1 MLGSILKTHVLKTH
15 NSFEALDCEFVP
27 SIVLDDDCLNSRDL
41 SKTLLGRVKE
51 LALLSNL
58 KKVLKNKGFDE
69 IKLQYM
75 GELWVLLEFP
85 STKTKELFQENRG
98 AGSWFSSIKFPPGFT
113 PNGVSMQE
121 DIGRNVNDVTSPK
134 RIVEEEQNEQ
144 EWNNANK
151 GSKDEMSGSVC
162 SGFFKKSMALQS
174 GSLFFET
181 KMENMNMWCVKACWG
196 NYTFDYA
203 HSDSVGYMV
212 EIQYGKV
219 IIMGDF
225 NEVRRKSERFGSAFN
240 VQGAVMFNSFIANA
254 VLEEIPLGGSSFTWC
269 HKSANKMSK
278 LDRFLIS
285 ENLFNSFL
293 DICATSLDRF
303 LSDHR
308 PILLRESNYDY
319 GPIPF
324 RYFNHWVELDG
335 FNTFVTDTWNYAPVE
350 SNAMRNV
357 MQKFKFLKE
366 EIKKIDAEIDNGL
379 ASDTT
384 INRRT
389 KVLNSI
395 QHLDKIQAMDMAQKA
410 KVKWAIKGDDNSR
423 YFHGILNK
431 KRSQSNIRGIMVDG
445 KWQDN
450 LKIVKSEFLLHFR
463 KRFERP
469 SDNRIFL
476 DMNFPKT
483 ISLDQQTELESA
495 VSKEEVKKAV
505 WDCGS
510 DKSPGPDGFLFG
522 FYRKFWS
529 CIKNDVF
536 AVVNYFFT
544 FGDIPKGC
552 NSCFIALILKVHDA
566 TLVKDFRPISLIGS
580 IYKIIAKILAN
591 RLVSVL
597 GDIVNEVQS
606 AFISDRQILDG
617 PFILNEVIQ
626 WCKSKKK
633 QSLIFKVDFEK
644 AYDSVRW
651 DFLDDVLKK
660 FGFGNKWCDWIQKCL
675 RSSRGSI
682 LINGSPT
689 EEFSFF
695 KGLKQGDPLS
705 PFLFILIMESLH
717 LSFQSVV
724 DVDLFKGINLSPLVN
739 LSHMFYADDA
749 VFVGQWCD
757 DNINTLVH
765 VLECFF
771 RASGLRIN
779 MSKSKIMGV
788 NVGDDKIKVAA
799 SKLGCLILNTPFTYL
814 GTKVGGNMSR
824 VQAWTE
830 IIDKVKSRLSNWKLK
845 SLSIGGRL
853 TLLKSVLGSI
863 PIFHM
868 SIFKVPLTVLRS
880 LESIRCQFFNGHEL
894 KSNKSSWVK
903 WNSVLAAKEKGGL
916 GVSSLFALNRALL
929 MKWFWRFYSHND
941 SLWSRVIKAIYGVD
955 GEVNKV
961 SKYASRSCW
970 RDIINEVRKLKDQ
983 GINMRDFMYI
993 KVGNGE
999 TTKFWDDIWIG
1010 SKPLKLL
1017 FPRIYALDNI
1027 KDASI
1032 CMKLNEPSLDNNF
1045 RRSIRGGIEQS
1056 QFKELTDLLIPI
1068 VLNPCPDRWFWS
1080 LEGSGEFSVAS
1091 IRRFIDDQR
1100 LLTVDSKTL
1109 WIKSVPI
1116 KVNILAWKI
1125 KLEAL
1130 PTRFN
1135 ISRRDKLR
1143 VKFAL
1148 GGILHIRMLTPS
1160 LNAPT
1165 GWPLYAFNL
1174 KNWQL
1179 ICRRDSLSFLLIL
1192 EDKNHLKG
1200 MVLI

>member
-1 MLGSILKTHVLKTH
+1 
-15 NSFEALDCEFVP
+15 
-27 SIVLDDDCLNSRDL
+27 
-41 SKTLLGRVKE
+41 
-51 LALLSNL
+51 
-58 KKVLKNKGFDE
+58 
-69 IKLQYM
+69 
-75 GELWVLLEFP
+75 
-85 STKTKELFQENRG
+85 
-98 AGSWFSSIKFPPGFT
+98 
-113 PNGVSMQE
+113 
-121 DIGRNVNDVTSPK
+121 
-134 RIVEEEQNEQ
+134 
-144 EWNNANK
+144 
-151 GSKDEMSGSVC
+151 
-162 SGFFKKSMALQS
+162 
-174 GSLFFET
+174 
-181 KMENMNMWCVKACWG
+181 
-196 NYTFDYA
+196 
-203 HSDSVGYMV
+203 
-212 EIQYGKV
+212 
-219 IIMGDF
+219 MGDF
-225 NEVRRKSERFGSAFN
+225 NEVRRKTERFGSVFN
-240 VQGAVMFNSFIANA
+240 VQGADMFNTFIANA
-254 VLEEIPLGGSSFTWC
+254 GLEEIPLGGSSFTWC
-269 HKSANKMSK
+269 HKSATKMSK
-278 LDRFLIS
+278 LDR
-285 ENLFNSFL
+285 
-293 DICATSLDRF
+293 
-303 LSDHR
+303 
-308 PILLRESNYDY
+308 
-319 GPIPF
+319 
-324 RYFNHWVELDG
+324 YFNHWTELDG
-335 FNTFVTDTWNYAPVE
+335 FNKFVIDTWNSAPVE
-350 SNAMRNV
+350 TNAMRNV
-357 MQKFKFLKE
+357 MQKFKFLK
-366 EIKKIDAEIDNGL
+366 
-379 ASDTT
+379 
-384 INRRT
+384 
-389 KVLNSI
+389 
-395 QHLDKIQAMDMAQKA
+395 
-410 KVKWAIKGDDNSR
+410 
-423 YFHGILNK
+423 
-431 KRSQSNIRGIMVDG
+431 
-445 KWQDN
+445 
-450 LKIVKSEFLLHFR
+450 
-463 KRFERP
+463 
-469 SDNRIFL
+469 
-476 DMNFPKT
+476 
-483 ISLDQQTELESA
+483 
-495 VSKEEVKKAV
+495 
-505 WDCGS
+505 
-510 DKSPGPDGFLFG
+510 
-522 FYRKFWS
+522 
-529 CIKNDVF
+529 
-536 AVVNYFFT
+536 
-544 FGDIPKGC
+544 
-552 NSCFIALILKVHDA
+552 
-566 TLVKDFRPISLIGS
+566 
-580 IYKIIAKILAN
+580 
-591 RLVSVL
+591 VL

-660 FGFGNKWCDWIQKCL
+660 FGFGNKWRDWIQKCL

-682 LINGSPT
+682 IINGSPT
-689 EEFSFF
+689 EEFQFF

-724 DVDLFKGINLSPLVN
+724 DVGLFKGIHLSPLVN

-999 TTKFWDDIWIG
+999 STKFWDDIWIG

-1027 KDASI
+1027 KDATI

-1056 QFKELTDLLIPI
+1056 QFKKLTDLLIPI

-1100 LLTVDSKTL
+1100 LLTMDSKTL

-1135 ISRRDKLR
+1135 ISRRGIEIDSILCPICDRGVESTRHIFFSCCLVIQIARKICSWWDIEYSDVNSFTEWINWMASLRLQSKVKMMIQGVFFVVWWLVWSYRNKLLFEEKKPSKAIIFDDVVSISFYWCKSRCKASFSWDDWLKNLSLISLGGANDASLLEDEDYDIYDTYDFDGLNNVQRALCEAFDINIYSDEVEDVYDTTANFMASGDANDASLLEDGDYDIYDTYDLDGLNNVQRALCEAFDINLRGKLR
-1143 VKFAL
+1143 RY
-1148 GGILHIRMLTPS
+1148 HIETEEHLFVSCEVAKEIWSKVLSWWKIRNISITCLPDAINLADRVQMPNHLVAFFDAVVQSTIWFLWRFRNDMSFSLKRPS
-1160 LNAPT
+1160 
-1165 GWPLYAFNL
+1165 
-1174 KNWQL
+1174 K
-1179 ICRRDSLSFLLIL
+1179 DLIL
-1192 EDKNHLKG
+1192 NDIKLASYNWISSRGRSVRLNWIEWFDNPCN
-1200 MVLI
+1200 IRCD

>member
-1 MLGSILKTHVLKTH
+1 MATTPINNLMHQITTQQNVMMG
-15 NSFEALDCEFVP
+15 
-27 SIVLDDDCLNSRDL
+27 LNLIPL
-41 SKTLLGRVKE
+41 SL
-51 LALLSNL
+51 
-58 KKVLKNKGFDE
+58 
-69 IKLQYM
+69 
-75 GELWVLLEFP
+75 
-85 STKTKELFQENRG
+85 
-98 AGSWFSSIKFPPGFT
+98 SSIPKW
-113 PNGVSMQE
+113 
-121 DIGRNVNDVTSPK
+121 PK
-134 RIVEEEQNEQ
+134 RLPEAPDRI
-144 EWNNANK
+144 
-151 GSKDEMSGSVC
+151 GD
-162 SGFFKKSMALQS
+162 
-174 GSLFFET
+174 
-181 KMENMNMWCVKACWG
+181 VK
-196 NYTFDYA
+196 
-203 HSDSVGYMV
+203 
-212 EIQYGKV
+212 
-219 IIMGDF
+219 
-225 NEVRRKSERFGSAFN
+225 
-240 VQGAVMFNSFIANA
+240 
-254 VLEEIPLGGSSFTWC
+254 
-269 HKSANKMSK
+269 
-278 LDRFLIS
+278 
-285 ENLFNSFL
+285 
-293 DICATSLDRF
+293 
-303 LSDHR
+303 
-308 PILLRESNYDY
+308 
-319 GPIPF
+319 
-324 RYFNHWVELDG
+324 
-335 FNTFVTDTWNYAPVE
+335 
-350 SNAMRNV
+350 
-357 MQKFKFLKE
+357 
-366 EIKKIDAEIDNGL
+366 
-379 ASDTT
+379 
-384 INRRT
+384 
-389 KVLNSI
+389 
-395 QHLDKIQAMDMAQKA
+395 
-410 KVKWAIKGDDNSR
+410 
-423 YFHGILNK
+423 
-431 KRSQSNIRGIMVDG
+431 
-445 KWQDN
+445 
-450 LKIVKSEFLLHFR
+450 
-463 KRFERP
+463 
-469 SDNRIFL
+469 
-476 DMNFPKT
+476 
-483 ISLDQQTELESA
+483 
-495 VSKEEVKKAV
+495 
-505 WDCGS
+505 
-510 DKSPGPDGFLFG
+510 
-522 FYRKFWS
+522 
-529 CIKNDVF
+529 
-536 AVVNYFFT
+536 
-544 FGDIPKGC
+544 
-552 NSCFIALILKVHDA
+552 
-566 TLVKDFRPISLIGS
+566 
-580 IYKIIAKILAN
+580 
-591 RLVSVL
+591 
-597 GDIVNEVQS
+597 
-606 AFISDRQILDG
+606 DRQILDG

-660 FGFGNKWCDWIQKCL
+660 FGFGNKWRDWIQKCL

-682 LINGSPT
+682 IINGSPT
-689 EEFSFF
+689 EEFQFF

-724 DVDLFKGINLSPLVN
+724 DVGLFKGIHLSPLVN

-1056 QFKELTDLLIPI
+1056 QFKKLTDLLIPI

-1135 ISRRDKLR
+1135 ISRRGIEIDSILCPICDRGVESTRHIFFSCCLVRQIARKICSWWDIEYSDVNSFTEWINWMASLRLQSKVKMMIQGVFFVVWWLVWSYRNKLLFEEKKPSKAIIFDDVVSISFYWWGVAPNDLVNPKGDDVNVENSKDVIQDNEDNDSENDVEDDDTKTACFMAVKSSKDTCSSKNGGGTGKKSLYECWKDDYDDNPYDDDDEGGAARFEGIRRLDLYHIVSR
-1143 VKFAL
+1143 VASLVLWVVSSLDLVPMMVELSEVVLVLMETELAVEAARRFPTSSSLSMLSASLAKHSSMVGGVDV
-1148 GGILHIRMLTPS
+1148 GGI
-1160 LNAPT
+1160 
-1165 GWPLYAFNL
+1165 
-1174 KNWQL
+1174 
-1179 ICRRDSLSFLLIL
+1179 
-1192 EDKNHLKG
+1192 
-1200 MVLI
+1200 